1 MTHSQPMVQVQLNQ
15 TVLDKNSKKKK
26 LYWTTGVYI
35 FISMGRAIA
44 PTNPAHV
51 LRLFPSCPN
60 SYYRRLRAV
69 HASTDPGALPLQRR
83 LSSSPRRRPRPR
95 PAHRGPAC
103 GGDPSLLE
111 LTCSFAGK
119 ETLAHLGASFG
130 SFCGIIRCLLRVVK
144 SFDVV

>member
-1 MTHSQPMVQVQLNQ
+1 MTPSQPMVQVQLNQ
-15 TVLDKNSKKKK
+15 VVLE
-26 LYWTTGVYI
+26 YI
-35 FISMGRAIA
+35 ISMGRAIS

-83 LSSSPRRRPRPR
+83 ISSSPRRRPR

-111 LTCSFAGK
+111 LTYSFAGK
-119 ETLAHLGASFG
+119 ETLAHLDASFG

-144 SFDVV
+144 SFDLVWMRRSV